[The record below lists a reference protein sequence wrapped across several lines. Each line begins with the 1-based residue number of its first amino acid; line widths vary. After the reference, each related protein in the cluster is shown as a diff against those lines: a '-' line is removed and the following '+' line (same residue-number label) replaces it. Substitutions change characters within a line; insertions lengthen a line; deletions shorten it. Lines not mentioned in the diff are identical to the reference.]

1 LAFAGVGQQST
12 ACCFLAIVLH
22 AEVWGR
28 RYSAPSSLSSLSLS
42 ADQLRNCTLVRSM
55 IEGALK
61 LRCVALLL
69 CLFLFVAAVDTIPDP
84 PALDPPGS
92 GTVILARQFR
102 APSAVTSHESQFLLE
117 GRFPGPVQLASL
129 SLRRVVDYALVGG
142 SRIPLV
148 RHAADPSPP
157 VLD

>member
-1 LAFAGVGQQST
+1 LSAFGGNGLPAF
-12 ACCFLAIVLH
+12 FLAIVLH
-22 AEVWGR
+22 AEFWGR
-28 RYSAPSSLSSLSLS
+28 KYSAPSLVPSLSFP
-42 ADQLRNCTLVRSM
+42 ADLLRNCALVCSM

-61 LRCVALLL
+61 LKCVALLL

-102 APSAVTSHESQFLLE
+102 APALVTSIELQFLLE
-117 GRFPGPVQLASL
+117 SRFPGPVQLASL
-129 SLRRVVDYALVGG
+129 SLRLVLDDALVGG

-157 VLD
+157 FLD